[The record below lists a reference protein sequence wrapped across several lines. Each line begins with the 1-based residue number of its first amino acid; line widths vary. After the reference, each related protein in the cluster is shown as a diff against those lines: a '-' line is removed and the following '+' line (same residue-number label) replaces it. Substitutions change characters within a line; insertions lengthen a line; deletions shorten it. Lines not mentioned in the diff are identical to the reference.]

1 MATQRHADDGGNVR
15 SKHRAALKEGH
26 AEADR
31 IRESLHADGVDE
43 PHVWLLGRV
52 RGDTVRVNVLLDV
65 MTPTAVD
72 VLRDDRYEVREYG
85 HDCALVERRFE

>member
-1 MATQRHADDGGNVR
+1 MATQSHADDGGNVG

-31 IRESLHADGVDE
+31 IRESLQADGVDE

-52 RGDTVRVNVLLDV
+52 RGDSVRVNVLVDA
-65 MTPTAVD
+65 MTATAVD
-72 VLRDDRYEVREYG
+72 VLRDDRYEVRYYG
-85 HDCALVERRFE
+85 YDCAVFQRRFE